1 MFDFKQIL
9 EYCLNNV
16 LAKVSKTAGLF
27 RKLRNV
33 LQRTTLI
40 TIYKTFI
47 RTYLDYGDVLH
58 DQAFNN

>member
-1 MFDFKQIL
+1 MLDFKQIL
-9 EYCLNNV
+9 EYCLSNV